1 MPSIIIEILAVTTAL
16 LYLFLAAKE
25 DVKCWYAAI
34 ISSSLYFYI
43 MLNANL
49 IMEAYLQIFYIGMAI
64 FGFFQW
70 RKLYAN
76 NKPIKIKSWELKTHV
91 YVITTI
97 IIISLLSGILLSKYT
112 NAALPFL
119 DAMTTFGALIT
130 TYMVAKK
137 VLENWIYWFVIDS
150 ISIYIFVSRELFLTA
165 GLFLVYLIIYLIYIT
180 CIKYLLNILFLGI
193 QHKTL

>member
-91 YVITTI
+91 YVIAAI

-165 GLFLVYLIIYLIYIT
+165 GLFLVYLIIIIFGYISW
-180 CIKYLLNILFLGI
+180 K
-193 QHKTL
+193 KTLQEQYE

>member
-91 YVITTI
+91 YVIAAI

-150 ISIYIFVSRELFLTA
+150 ISILLFMSRGLYLTSVLF
-165 GLFLVYLIIYLIYIT
+165 FVYLIIIYFGYKSWT
-180 CIKYLLNILFLGI
+180 KIKYEMND
-193 QHKTL
+193 